1 MKWLPDDID
10 LTDYMQSQ
18 EMRQK
23 VRPASDFRADV
34 LQRLKSDPS
43 LTGERLPWK
52 KTEKLIRFRAGEL
65 TLWTGINGHGKSKLL
80 GQVATGLMYQ
90 GAAVCIASLE
100 MHPAETVKRM
110 VEQAEGNGRRSE
122 RYGNQYLDWSD
133 NRLWVYD
140 HVGECKS
147 DRMLALVRYCAAKL
161 QIKHFFYRLADEVRR
176 KARRLRRAIGF
187 RFCPLRHL
195 PRYGDSHPSG
205 GALQKADGRVAPA
218 GEDGR

>member
-110 VEQAEGNGRRSE
+110 VEQAEGNGDAQSATAISTWTGLTIGCGYTTTWASANQIGCWHWFATAPQNCRSNTFLST
-122 RYGNQYLDWSD
+122 R
-133 NRLWVYD
+133 
-140 HVGECKS
+140 
-147 DRMLALVRYCAAKL
+147 
-161 QIKHFFYRLADEVRR
+161 
-176 KARRLRRAIGF
+176 
-187 RFCPLRHL
+187 
-195 PRYGDSHPSG
+195 
-205 GALQKADGRVAPA
+205 
-218 GEDGR
+218 